1 MNRILIA
8 GIGNMFLG
16 DDGFG
21 VEVARRIEPGML
33 PPDVA
38 AVDYGI
44 RGVHLAYDLLDG
56 DVEVL
61 IMVDA
66 LPTGDP
72 PGTVTLLELD
82 EAARAELTAEPTTV
96 DSHAMNP
103 QAVIAALHAL
113 GGRMGRIFVVG
124 CQPLSLEPR
133 IGLSPPVAGAVEPAL
148 GLAIDTAARF
158 ASQPAE
164 GRGARAR
171 TGTV

>member
-1 MNRILIA
+1 MKRILIA
-8 GIGNMFLG
+8 GIGNVFLG

-21 VEVARRIEPGML
+21 VEVAHRIGPRTL

-44 RGVHLAYDLLDG
+44 RGVHLAYDLRDG

-82 EAARAELTAEPTTV
+82 EAARVELTAEPTTV

-113 GGRMGRIFVVG
+113 GGRMNQIFVVG
-124 CQPLSLEPR
+124 CQPLSVEPGM
-133 IGLSPPVAGAVEPAL
+133 GLSPPVAAAVEPAL
-148 GLAIDTAARF
+148 ELAIDTAARF
-158 ASQPAE
+158 ASQSAE
-164 GRGARAR
+164 GRGAGAR